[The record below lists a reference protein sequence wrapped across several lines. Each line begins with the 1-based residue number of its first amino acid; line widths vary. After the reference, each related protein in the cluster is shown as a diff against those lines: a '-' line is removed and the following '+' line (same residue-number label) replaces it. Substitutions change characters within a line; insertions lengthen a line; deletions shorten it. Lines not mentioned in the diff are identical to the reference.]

1 MKKNNTFNTIVTVA
15 FVLLAF
21 VLLIL
26 MSAGISLEFDRLA
39 DFNYWI
45 NILIRLVVMM
55 LLYNIIF
62 TFDLQQRKSEP
73 NTAHYIAVA
82 TKQLRINRIKRENMF
97 AELGKAVDAENEE
110 RYATE
115 CTRRLHRVSVRIDYN
130 DLPKEKCDLTKWLA
144 EIKEK
149 YLINDKDRKRLEK
162 VALKILNG
170 KVKIR
175 KLTAD
180 DILDMLGDDNEK
192 NDVIIFRSS
201 VLIRYQNLI
210 KAAMFLLGVTAM
222 TVFRWHPS
230 WTDIIFDIIINS
242 TLLIGAT
249 YSAIINAKCFLK
261 RKTIVFNNQN
271 ILLAKRMGLIEEYKM
286 LN

>member
-26 MSAGISLEFDRLA
+26 MSAGISLEFDRLV
-39 DFNYWI
+39 DVNYWI

-55 LLYNIIF
+55 LLYNVIF
-62 TFDLQQRKSEP
+62 TFDLQQRKNEP

-82 TKQLRINRIKRENMF
+82 TKQLRINRIKRENLF

-149 YLINDKDRKRLEK
+149 YLINDKDLKRLEK

>member
-1 MKKNNTFNTIVTVA
+1 MKKNNTFNTIVTVV

-39 DFNYWI
+39 DINYWI

-55 LLYNIIF
+55 LLYNVIF
-62 TFDLQQRKSEP
+62 TFDLQQRKNEP

-110 RYATE
+110 RYVTE
-115 CTRRLHRVSVRIDYN
+115 CTRRLHKVSVRVN
-130 DLPKEKCDLTKWLA
+130 FEDLPKEKCDLIKWLA

-149 YLINDKDRKRLEK
+149 YLICDKDLKRLEK

-201 VLIRYQNLI
+201 MLIRYQNLI

-230 WTDIIFDIIINS
+230 WTDIVFDIIINS

-249 YSAIINAKCFLK
+249 YSAIINAKFFLK
-261 RKTIVFNNQN
+261 RKTVVFNNQN
-271 ILLAKRMGLIEEYKM
+271 IFLVKRMGLTEEYKV
-286 LN
+286 

>member
-1 MKKNNTFNTIVTVA
+1 MKNKNTFNTIVTVA

-39 DFNYWI
+39 DVNYWI

-55 LLYNIIF
+55 LLYNVIF
-62 TFDLQQRKSEP
+62 TFDLQQRKNEP

-82 TKQLRINRIKRENMF
+82 TKQLRINRIKRENLF

-115 CTRRLHRVSVRIDYN
+115 CTRRLHKVSVRVN
-130 DLPKEKCDLTKWLA
+130 FEDLPKEPCDISKWLT
-144 EIKEK
+144 EMQEK
-149 YLINDKDRKRLEK
+149 YLINEKDLKRLEN

-192 NDVIIFRSS
+192 NNAIIFCSN

-230 WTDIIFDIIINS
+230 WTDIVFDVIINS

-249 YSAIINAKCFLK
+249 YSAIINSKFFLK

-271 ILLAKRMGLIEEYKM
+271 TLLAKRMYLTEEYKC
-286 LN
+286 

>member
-1 MKKNNTFNTIVTVA
+1 MKNKNTFNTIVTVA

-39 DFNYWI
+39 DINYWI

-62 TFDLQQRKSEP
+62 TFDLHQRKNEP

-82 TKQLRINRIKRENMF
+82 TKQLRVNRIKRENLF
-97 AELGKAVDAENEE
+97 VELGKAVDTENEE
-110 RYATE
+110 RYAAE
-115 CTRRLHRVSVRIDYN
+115 CTRRLHRVTVRVNFD
-130 DLPKEKCDLTKWLA
+130 DLPTEKCDLTKWLA
-144 EIKEK
+144 DIKEK
-149 YLINDKDRKRLEK
+149 YLINDKDLKRLKK
-162 VALKILNG
+162 VVLKILNG

-192 NDVIIFRSS
+192 NDVIIFRSG

-210 KAAMFLLGVTAM
+210 KAAMFLIGVTTM

-230 WTDIIFDIIINS
+230 WTDIVFDIIINS

-249 YSAIINAKCFLK
+249 YSAIINAKYFLK

-271 ILLAKRMGLIEEYKM
+271 ILLAKRMGLTEEYKY
-286 LN
+286 

>member
-1 MKKNNTFNTIVTVA
+1 MKNKNTFNTIVTVA

-26 MSAGISLEFDRLA
+26 MSAGISLEFNRLA
-39 DFNYWI
+39 DINYWI
-45 NILIRLVVMM
+45 NIFIRLAVMM
-55 LLYNIIF
+55 LLYNVIF
-62 TFDLQQRKSEP
+62 KFDLQQRKSEP

-82 TKQLRINRIKRENMF
+82 TKQLRINRIKRENLF

-110 RYATE
+110 RYANE
-115 CTRRLHRVSVRIDYN
+115 CTRRLHKVSVRVDYD
-130 DLPKEKCDLTKWLA
+130 DLPKEQCDLYKWLN
-144 EIKEK
+144 EMQEK
-149 YLINDKDRKRLEK
+149 YLINDKDLKRLER

-175 KLTAD
+175 KLIAD

-192 NDVIIFRSS
+192 NNAIIFRSN
-201 VLIRYQNLI
+201 VLIRHQNLI

-249 YSAIINAKCFLK
+249 YSAIINSKFFLK

-271 ILLAKRMGLIEEYKM
+271 TLLAKRMCLTEEYKC
-286 LN
+286 